1 MCKRKTAF
9 KLRAELNQ
17 QVPVQYILYIYFEF
31 NSWEDWLVANIGCK
45 VMNYNPL
52 YIDFKN

>member
-9 KLRAELNQ
+9 KLRADLNQ

-31 NSWEDWLVANIGCK
+31 NSWEDWLVANIDCK

-52 YIDFKN
+52 SIDLKN